1 MIKNVCVWM
10 VVTYGTNPHNF
21 RPPRYVFDTFPT
33 FKTYSV
39 TDGGDFNFGRESSD
53 KNILVANYWERFPI
67 VSLIAEIY
75 VNVGLAYAEAERIF
89 SDMNRVM
96 TKFINSMEVTRM
108 SKKIIISRV
117 FSILTKEESENILMR
132 ALEMFLT
139 LKNRRR
145 GQGRLV

>member
-1 MIKNVCVWM
+1 M
-10 VVTYGTNPHNF
+10 
-21 RPPRYVFDTFPT
+21 
-33 FKTYSV
+33 
-39 TDGGDFNFGRESSD
+39 
-53 KNILVANYWERFPI
+53 ANYWERFPI